1 MSKVAKTTLGLMII
15 TMLSKFMGFIRETVL
30 VAIHGASAIADAYIT
45 AMNMPFVIFATIGA
59 ALGTT
64 FIPLFFEI
72 ENNDGRENALNF
84 SNNIFNIVIILS
96 FLLALLG
103 YVFAEPLTKLFAMKF
118 EGETLK
124 LATGFTRTIIWGMIF
139 IGLSNIMTAWLQ
151 IKGKFFIAGIVG
163 IPYNILIIIGIILSS
178 NNNLKLLGIATLIG
192 TASQLL
198 IQLPSAL
205 KSGYKYR
212 LYLNLK
218 DKYLIKMMRLIVP
231 VFIGVGVNQLNTV
244 IDRSLAYTLG
254 DGAFT
259 ILNSA
264 NKLNNFVLGLFT
276 ATIISVIYPNL
287 SKLCNEE
294 KRDNFVNTIKKSINS
309 IVILIVPISV
319 GAIVLAEPIVRI
331 VFERGKFT
339 QQDTKMTAIALSFY
353 SIGMLAFSLRDILNK
368 VFYSLKDT
376 KTPMING
383 TISMIINIILNVILI
398 KFMGYGG
405 LAFATSLSAIICIIL
420 LLLSLK
426 NKIEYFG
433 QDKILIT
440 IIKCTI
446 SAVVMGIVTKISY
459 EFISNIILEGM
470 AYEIIGLL
478 SAIVVGILVY
488 LSMIM
493 ILKVE
498 ETYEIINL
506 AKLKLN
512 IEK

>member
-1 MSKVAKTTLGLMII
+1 
-15 TMLSKFMGFIRETVL
+15 
-30 VAIHGASAIADAYIT
+30 
-45 AMNMPFVIFATIGA
+45 
-59 ALGTT
+59 
-64 FIPLFFEI
+64 
-72 ENNDGRENALNF
+72 
-84 SNNIFNIVIILS
+84 
-96 FLLALLG
+96 
-103 YVFAEPLTKLFAMKF
+103 
-118 EGETLK
+118 
-124 LATGFTRTIIWGMIF
+124 
-139 IGLSNIMTAWLQ
+139 
-151 IKGKFFIAGIVG
+151 
-163 IPYNILIIIGIILSS
+163 
-178 NNNLKLLGIATLIG
+178 
-192 TASQLL
+192 
-198 IQLPSAL
+198 
-205 KSGYKYR
+205 
-212 LYLNLK
+212 
-218 DKYLIKMMRLIVP
+218 
-231 VFIGVGVNQLNTV
+231 
-244 IDRSLAYTLG
+244 
-254 DGAFT
+254 
-259 ILNSA
+259 
-264 NKLNNFVLGLFT
+264 
-276 ATIISVIYPNL
+276 
-287 SKLCNEE
+287 
-294 KRDNFVNTIKKSINS
+294 
-309 IVILIVPISV
+309 
-319 GAIVLAEPIVRI
+319 
-331 VFERGKFT
+331 
-339 QQDTKMTAIALSFY
+339 MTAIALSFY